1 MPSSMKRSP
10 KSVET
15 SRDMGDVLGQERSS
29 TQQQTLDAVKEKIP
43 LPWTGKGLLFQDK
56 HKVGHSFGQPYLD
69 PKCELRHNASTEKVA
84 QSKSSEN
91 DRKSRPGRRACDD
104 NELVKHMS
112 NLPGFLQRVEKES
125 SIQEKA
131 LNFGVL
137 DWKRLEKW
145 KYTERMPGKYPQNTS
160 LSSNSIC
167 SASEPPKLGPNLRKQ
182 PSAHGRKPSLSY
194 SGKQPLPL
202 GSHFSS
208 PQRQPPPPHSSQ
220 LNSSKEERNA
230 SYHKEEKH
238 VERINSKGKETC
250 NQEYQAAESIS
261 IGRQQ
266 DHFHQRVKSYDRSCS
281 EINVYNSKRKD
292 SKKEMMSEKEASSS
306 ERGKHKFSLPSHNNI
321 NVQGKKSEMR
331 FDEVKFTSECCPADL
346 QNIVL
351 LVPKHFPKRSG
362 LQSSQ
367 FTESRT
373 SLDGNL
379 AEVTGNRLSDF
390 FSPQKPYSGEFS
402 ADIPH
407 SCPLPSG
414 ALEPHLATSQ
424 AIDLDICPSTC
435 PSENSITSIMSESKC
450 SMMHEETARP
460 SSLVEASDKNQA
472 DAAEQPTLKGRAPSP
487 TRRFSFNLGRMSR
500 SLSFKESSAVPQL
513 SSTYTTVKSGPV
525 RPEVSSG
532 MDNFKRDQANAS
544 SRGRSSPLRRLLDP
558 LLKYKGTQSAE
569 TVGPPNGSLPSMTVR
584 TTGTKGPS
592 QDRKPEASTF
602 QALLQLTLKNGL
614 PFFKLVVDNSNDM
627 LAAAVKRLP
636 TSGKSDPCMI
646 YAFYSV
652 HEIRKKSMSWINQ
665 GSKSKSCSLG
675 YNIVGQMKISNSYHL
690 KGNTG
695 DSSECDARECVLYG
709 VDPGQVDKQI
719 EFVPNKEIAAIIVKN
734 SSKTLNDGEL
744 SDKNLLYKERELPQ
758 CVSAVTFD
766 TQENKNSSGT
776 VVILPG
782 GVHGIPIK
790 GAPSS
795 LISRWRSGGSCDC
808 GGWDVGC
815 KLRILVDCKKSC
827 NVFQA
832 SISNSAVD
840 HVNLFVEGE
849 EQRSKPVFSLK
860 PFRNGFC
867 SIELDAS
874 ISLLEAFAMCVAYVT
889 CSKFPE
895 IIDAKGL
902 SDAEYFPEATIGT
915 DKRKTPTIFQEQL
928 PAKYVTC
935 PPLSPVGRI

>member
-1 MPSSMKRSP
+1 
-10 KSVET
+10 
-15 SRDMGDVLGQERSS
+15 MGDVLGQERSS

-56 HKVGHSFGQPYLD
+56 HK
-69 PKCELRHNASTEKVA
+69 HNASTEKVA

-145 KYTERMPGKYPQNTS
+145 KYTERMPGKYPQKTS
-160 LSSNSIC
+160 SSSNSIC

-266 DHFHQRVKSYDRSCS
+266 DHFHQR
-281 EINVYNSKRKD
+281 ED

-321 NVQGKKSEMR
+321 NVQGKKSETR

-362 LQSSQ
+362 LESSQ

-379 AEVTGNRLSDF
+379 AGVTGNRLSDF

-435 PSENSITSIMSESKC
+435 PSENSVTSITSESKC

-460 SSLVEASDKNQA
+460 SSLVGASDKNQA
-472 DAAEQPTLKGRAPSP
+472 DTAEQPTLKGRAPSP

-513 SSTYTTVKSGPV
+513 I
-525 RPEVSSG
+525 SSG

-709 VDPGQVDKQI
+709 VDPGQVDKQTL

-734 SSKTLNDGEL
+734 SSKTLNDGE
-744 SDKNLLYKERELPQ
+744 REFPQ

-766 TQENKNSSGT
+766 TEENKNSSGT

-815 KLRILVDCKKSC
+815 KLRILVGCKKGC

-832 SISNSAVD
+832 SMSNSAVD

-860 PFRNGFC
+860 PFSNGFY

-874 ISLLEAFAMCVAYVT
+874 ISLLEAFAMCVAHVT
-889 CSKFPE
+889 CWKFPE

-902 SDAEYFPEATIGT
+902 SDAEHFPEATIGT
-915 DKRKTPTIFQEQL
+915 DKRKTPTTFQEQL
-928 PAKYVTC
+928 PAPAKYVTC